1 MKIKYKL
8 VVLLGIPLIA
18 VLYFSS
24 VKLFDY
30 YHEVQE
36 LENVVTL
43 SKLAGTVS
51 AVVHESQKERGMS
64 AGYIGSKGVKFKN
77 KLREQYKLTDNRY
90 SKLLNILK
98 KTNIDNFNNDFSREI
113 NKVLLRLEKLTTVRQ
128 AINNFEYSVSEAVVY
143 YTLNNSGL
151 LNIINNI
158 VKLSPNADIAKES
171 AAYVSFL
178 QSKERAGIE
187 RAVLSNTFGADKF
200 SSGFKNKFVSL
211 IAKQDAFMD
220 SFNAIATKA
229 HQQFLADTL
238 QGESIEEVKRM
249 RSIALQSDS
258 NFNIDPVYWFAT
270 ITKKINLLK
279 KVENKLADNLYTHA
293 TSLKDTSLNRFRF
306 ELFVVLAAL
315 TTTLIVARYL
325 YKSINESISSLS
337 STIKNIEKDS
347 NLTIRANE
355 SGNDEISELAGSLNA
370 MMNHFSKLIDKVSS
384 TSNLLTTAS
393 NQVSDIA
400 TNTAEG
406 VNRSSHETE
415 MIATAM
421 EEMSATVQ
429 EIAENA
435 VNASKATM
443 TAHDEA
449 QSSKDTVKKSM
460 ITIKKLSSEIDS
472 AAVKIKSLEENST
485 SITAIVEVIKSIAE
499 QTNLLALNAAIEAAR
514 AGEQGR
520 GFAVVADEVRTLA
533 SRTQES
539 TIEIEDMVSSLQTG
553 AQESVVTMQ
562 TSQNEA
568 LLSVE
573 QAEHAVSSLE
583 NIVGTVAS
591 INDMNMQIAS
601 AAEQQKTT
609 TDEMTKNTI
618 NIGKVS
624 EKTATEANDMK
635 NSSIELLKM
644 ASLLQSLTSD
654 YKVDESQQN

>member
-18 VLYFSS
+18 MLYFSS
-24 VKLFDY
+24 IKLFDY
-30 YHEVQE
+30 YYEVQE
-36 LENVVTL
+36 LEDVVTL

-51 AVVHESQKERGMS
+51 ALVHESQKERGMS
-64 AGYIGSKGVKFKN
+64 AGYIGSKGVKFGN
-77 KLREQYKLTDNRY
+77 KLHEQYKLTDERY
-90 SKLLNILK
+90 SILLNILK
-98 KTNIDNFNNDFSREI
+98 KTNIENFGSDFSQEV

-128 AINNFEYSVSEAVVY
+128 AINNFEYSVSKAVVY

-158 VKLSPNADIAKES
+158 AKLSSNADIAKES

-200 SSGFKNKFVSL
+200 SPGFKNKFVSL

-249 RSIALQSDS
+249 RNIALQSDS
-258 NFNIDPVYWFAT
+258 NFNTDPVYWFAT

-279 KVENKLADNLYTHA
+279 KIENKLADDLYTHA
-293 TSLKDTSLNRFRF
+293 SDLKNNSLNRFIF

-315 TTTLIVARYL
+315 TTTLFVARYL
-325 YKSINESISSLS
+325 YNSINESISSLS

-355 SGNDEISELAGSLNA
+355 SGHDEISELAGSLNA
-370 MMNHFSKLIDKVSS
+370 MMSHFSTLIDKVCS

-400 TNTAEG
+400 SNTAEG
-406 VNRSSHETE
+406 VNRSSQETE

-421 EEMSATVQ
+421 EEMSSTVQ
-429 EIAENA
+429 EVAENA

-449 QSSKDTVKKSM
+449 QSSMHTVQKSM
-460 ITIKKLSSEIDS
+460 VTIKKLSTEIDS
-472 AAVKIKSLEENST
+472 AAVKIKSLEENTT

-539 TIEIEDMVSSLQTG
+539 TIEIEDMVSSLQIG

-583 NIVGTVAS
+583 NIVNTVAT

-601 AAEQQKTT
+601 AAEQQKAT
-609 TDEMTKNTI
+609 TDEMTKNTV

-624 EKTATEANDMK
+624 EKTATEANEMK

-644 ASLLQSLTSD
+644 ASLLQNLTSD
-654 YKVDESQQN
+654 YKVDHSQ